1 MKRLTKAA
9 LITLLAFNAMS
20 ADLRDA
26 TLQGTSDSVNFT
38 LDKAKSSFNATV
50 DVAEVSAEKMK
61 AFISKNF
68 ASSIEASG
76 KIGEMVVK
84 LSEIS
89 EPVIELTN
97 EGLVMSFEATKST
110 AEKLYIVLEPS
121 SEVSADVL
129 VEVLKHASKGSESSS
144 DLISEIIE
152 VLSKTFEKPLEL
164 TNMTLE
170 QLFELI
176 SKASEGSTKIAN
188 GILGEENVDNAF
200 ELTGKGISVTSQGI
214 SAALYFVTKTV
225 SGISR
230 IFDVYR
236 EEVEQAVERQ
246 DEDMLAGIRDMIRA
260 EIEKDIDGGKT
271 LNQLISD
278 EALNVYIET
287 QLAM

>member
-1 MKRLTKAA
+1 MNKLTKAA
-9 LITLLAFNAMS
+9 LIGLLALNTMS

-26 TLQGTSDSVNFT
+26 SLKGTSDTVNFT
-38 LDKAKSSFNATV
+38 LDKANSSFKATV
-50 DVAEVSAEKMK
+50 DAAEVSAEKLK
-61 AFISKNF
+61 AFFSKNF

-84 LSEIS
+84 VSEIS
-89 EPVIELTN
+89 EPVIELTQD
-97 EGLVMSFEATKST
+97 GLVMSFEASKST

-121 SEVSADVL
+121 SDVSSEVL
-129 VEVLKHASKGSESSS
+129 GELLKHASKGSESTS
-144 DLISEIIE
+144 DLISEIVDI
-152 VLSKTFEKPLEL
+152 LSKTFEKPLEL
-164 TNMTLE
+164 TEMTVEKLLE
-170 QLFELI
+170 VITKGSE
-176 SKASEGSTKIAN
+176 ASTEVTES
-188 GILGEENVDNAF
+188 ILGEENLDNAF

-260 EIEKDIDGGKT
+260 EIEKEVKGGET
-271 LNQLISD
+271 LNKVISD
-278 EALNVYIET
+278 DALNVYIET